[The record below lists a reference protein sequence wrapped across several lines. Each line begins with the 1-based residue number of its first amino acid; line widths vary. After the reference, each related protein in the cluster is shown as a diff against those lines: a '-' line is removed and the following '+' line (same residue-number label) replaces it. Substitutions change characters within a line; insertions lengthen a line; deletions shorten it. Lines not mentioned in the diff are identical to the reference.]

1 MGERRKNDAD
11 GGVSLEMKHK
21 ANCVL
26 LHLTELLFCCES
38 EVKNL
43 QLLFQY
49 HGVYFSE
56 KKSTC
61 FI

>member
-1 MGERRKNDAD
+1 MGERRENDAD
-11 GGVSLEMKHK
+11 GAVSLELKHK

-26 LHLTELLFCCES
+26 LDHTELLFCCGS

-49 HGVYFSE
+49 HGAYFLE
-56 KKSTC
+56 
-61 FI
+61 